1 MKKTV
6 LLLLAVLC
14 IFGITRNVYAEE
26 TYYTTQNGIEL
37 TREEYEFLTTFYS
50 PIYPDIMTK
59 AMYDEFVANDILNSN
74 VEITTYQEPQLAL
87 LNPSMSPRSPS
98 HTTAYKTV
106 QLGRACIPAF
116 CIMSLQNTWHVSP
129 SVRSWDNIGVFLDDI
144 SLISHD
150 GTYVYSTA
158 GTTWYSNL
166 QTTPGVAG
174 VGNSVKLPDTGENI
188 IVNMAFKVSKGGT
201 VYGSYQ
207 HAMQT
212 TTLVNSQN
220 YTLDILGYGNVFN
233 YTGNAIGIYDNM
245 NGVDIDV

>member
-14 IFGITRNVYAEE
+14 VFGITRDVYAEE

-50 PIYPDIMTK
+50 PVYPDIMTK
-59 AMYDEFVANDILNSN
+59 TMYDEFVANDIINSN

-98 HTTAYKTV
+98 HSTSYKTL
-106 QLGRACIPAF
+106 QIGRACIPAF

-129 SVRSWDNIGVFLDDI
+129 SVRSWDNIGVYLDDI

-166 QTTPGVAG
+166 QTTSGVAG
-174 VGNSVKLPDTGENI
+174 IGNSVKLPDTGENI

-212 TTLVNSQN
+212 TTLANSQN
-220 YTLDILGYGNVFN
+220 YNISLGGYGHVFL
-233 YTGNAIGIYDNM
+233 YYGTAVGIYDGM